1 MKVEFDLQG
10 EGGNI
15 IWVMYKVKNILEYIG
30 AGEAIKPYVDQVMS
44 AANYGEA
51 VNLTMEML
59 DRFGIEHN
67 IASQYVDIMSLK
79 RS

>member
-1 MKVEFDLQG
+1 MKIEFDLQG

-30 AGEAIKPYVDQVMS
+30 ADEAIKPYVDQVTLS
-44 AANYGEA
+44 GSYGEA
-51 VNLTMEML
+51 VNWDILIPILTQL
-59 DRFGIEHN
+59 IGI
-67 IASQYVDIMSLK
+67 L